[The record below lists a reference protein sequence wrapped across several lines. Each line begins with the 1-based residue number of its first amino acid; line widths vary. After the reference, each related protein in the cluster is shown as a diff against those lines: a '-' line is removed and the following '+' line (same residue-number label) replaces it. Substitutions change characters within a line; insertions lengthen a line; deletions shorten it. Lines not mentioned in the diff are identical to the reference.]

1 MQIIFSVAIGG
12 AIGAIL
18 RFLLSRFIGSTFST
32 VFPLGTFVVN
42 ISGSFLIGFFY
53 SIFDKIIATPEIR
66 AFLLI
71 GIIGAFTTFST
82 FVLETFNLFKDGE
95 ILQGFL
101 NIFLSQVGGLISLF
115 LGIVFARILML
126 GKF

>member
-1 MQIIFSVAIGG
+1 MQIIFSIAIGG
-12 AIGAIL
+12 AIGATL
-18 RFLLSRFIGSTFST
+18 RFLLSRYIGSN
-32 VFPLGTFVVN
+32 FPSIFPIGTFIIN
-42 ISGSFLIGFFY
+42 MSGSFFIGFFY
-53 SIFDKIIATPEIR
+53 TIFDKIIATPELR

-82 FVLETFNLFKDGE
+82 FVLETFNLFRDGE

-101 NIFLSQVGGLISLF
+101 NIFLSQSVGLISLF
-115 LGIVFARILML
+115 LGIILARIFML

>member
-126 GKF
+126 GKY

>member
-53 SIFDKIIATPEIR
+53 SIFDKIIATFEIR

>member
-53 SIFDKIIATPEIR
+53 SIFDKIIATFEIR

-82 FVLETFNLFKDGE
+82 FVLETFNLLRQSE
-95 ILQGFL
+95 IKYAVL
-101 NIFLSQVGGLISLF
+101 NFVLSNF
-115 LGIVFARILML
+115 LGLLFVFIGFTLTKIIFRD
-126 GKF
+126 

>member
-18 RFLLSRFIGSTFST
+18 RFLLSRFIGNTFPSI
-32 VFPLGTFVVN
+32 FPIGTFVVN
-42 ISGSFLIGFFY
+42 MSGSFFIGFLFT
-53 SIFDKIIATPEIR
+53 IFEKIIATPEIR
-66 AFLLI
+66 AFFLI

-82 FVLETFNLFKDGE
+82 FALETFNLFKDGE
-95 ILQGFL
+95 ILQGIF
-101 NIFLSQVGGLISLF
+101 NIFFTQIGGLLSLF
-115 LGIVFARILML
+115 LGIILARILLL

>member
-1 MQIIFSVAIGG
+1 MQIIFSVAVGG

-18 RFLLSRFIGSTFST
+18 RFLLSRFIGSTFSM
-32 VFPLGTFVVN
+32 VFPLGTFIVN
-42 ISGSFLIGFFY
+42 MSGSFFIGFLY
-53 SIFDKIIATPEIR
+53 TIFDKIIATPEIR
-66 AFLLI
+66 AFILI
-71 GIIGAFTTFST
+71 GLIGAFTTFST

-101 NIFLSQVGGLISLF
+101 NIFLSQIGGLLSLF
-115 LGIVFARILML
+115 LGIIFARILML